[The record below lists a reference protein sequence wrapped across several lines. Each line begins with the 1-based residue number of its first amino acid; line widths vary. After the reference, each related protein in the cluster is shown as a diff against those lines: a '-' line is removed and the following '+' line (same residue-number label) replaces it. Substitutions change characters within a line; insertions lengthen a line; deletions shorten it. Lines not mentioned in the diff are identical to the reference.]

1 MPIKVFLLTLDVV
14 VHDHTTVV
22 AINLTWREADR
33 ANSKVRTHVF
43 SCSYFVGHQILIVH
57 GIRIGS
63 ELHKELCHVL
73 GAAHSSEMQ
82 RRVAIIIRDV
92 RLRPV
97 FEQQLEDLIPRIM
110 PGSLE

>member
-1 MPIKVFLLTLDVV
+1 MSVKVFLLTLDVV
-14 VHDHTTVV
+14 VHDHAAVV

-33 ANSKVRTHVF
+33 ADSKVRTHVL

-57 GIRIGS
+57 GIWIGS

-82 RRVAIIIRDV
+82 WCVAIIISDIWLCSV
-92 RLRPV
+92 L
-97 FEQQLEDLIPRIM
+97 EQQLEYLIPRVM